1 MDGLVQPPGLGQLQL
16 AQKVHRP
23 HPIEL
28 HQDPFRLIAP
38 VHFLQKFGV
47 ELLLPL
53 DGDQATVALGEKLGV
68 VLLLAVLAHEE
79 DGALTVVKVIHIQRV
94 GKKGGFAGVQK
105 AGDKIQGD
113 PTIGHDLHLVV

>member
-1 MDGLVQPPGLGQLQL
+1 MQITALYVS
-16 AQKVHRP
+16 
-23 HPIEL
+23 EL
-28 HQDPFRLIAP
+28 
-38 VHFLQKFGV
+38 
-47 ELLLPL
+47 
-53 DGDQATVALGEKLGV
+53 DQAAVALGEKLGV

-79 DGALTVVKVIHIQRV
+79 DGALTVVKVIHIQCV